1 MFNQK
6 VTILPVFLA
15 VVLLYLILG
24 ECLAFKFLFAAVAAF
39 LVYINY
45 MPAINPACRN
55 DDCIISPVYATVSD
69 ITYNNKK
76 VTITLEKDIFQS
88 ALVTMPLN
96 SYVEVSNISGAVLGD
111 GDLAQTLNQKIIYT
125 NKDGSFSMQIVPKYC
140 GAQNY
145 VKEDRHYIGDIIARS
160 LVATVTI
167 TLEDADVKVAIGD
180 KVKAKTT
187 VLAYRYE

>member
-24 ECLAFKFLFAAVAAF
+24 ECLLFKLLFAAVAAF

-45 MPAINPACRN
+45 MPAINPVCRN
-55 DDCIISPVYATVSD
+55 DDCIVSPVYATVSD
-69 ITYNNKK
+69 ITYHDKK
-76 VTITLEKDIFQS
+76 VTITLEKDIFQT

-96 SYVEVSNISGAVLGD
+96 SYVEVTEISGAVLGD
-111 GDLAQTLNQKIIYT
+111 TNLATRLNQKIIYT
-125 NKDGSFSMQIVPKYC
+125 NKDETFSMQILPRYC
-140 GAQNY
+140 SVQNY
-145 VKEDRHYIGDIIARS
+145 IKEDRHYIGDIIARAV
-160 LVATVTI
+160 VATVKI
-167 TLEDADVKVAIGD
+167 TLEDVDVKVAIGD